1 VFKKWAFFELKLIA
15 SIQRFTPAW
24 DGKNKKVHEMTIRIS
39 EKK

>member
-1 VFKKWAFFELKLIA
+1 VFKKWAFFELIA

-24 DGKNKKVHEMTIRIS
+24 DGKNKKKVQEMTIRRS